1 MKKSFRLCKIS
12 FTLLLCLTLVMT
24 SFDMTAYA
32 SETVERV
39 EGAMGVTGGEA
50 QEGMGN
56 TEDAG
61 SESPGE
67 ESEPESKSETEQE
80 SEPGAEPET
89 EQESEPETELETEPV
104 SEPATE
110 TEQPQ
115 ETGEETGVNGTVI
128 YLSGFA
134 PVPEEYQELLLE
146 QKGTLSEAV
155 AKMPASLTAY
165 LKRPE
170 GETGENPEEQER
182 IEVPVSWQCS
192 QDYENTELDSY
203 TFLPV
208 VNAAGYAFAEE
219 IQERPVIL
227 VRIRM
232 QETVPDTAV
241 YVSEQ
246 TALQEAVNNGAEYV
260 ALETDIALSAALTIP
275 SDASLILDGQ
285 GHSLLR
291 GYGGDGQYDGV
302 LLFLA
307 GEPGAQEGQC
317 ADLTL
322 KNCRVNGQSD
332 NGRSGAPAVITYGRL
347 KMDSGAVVENNY
359 NYGTYEGEVIP
370 DYGGGIQ
377 VFRELEIAEGALVTG
392 NFADELGGGVYL
404 ADGAVLYLLA
414 DAVQGN
420 LVGESDG
427 FGSDIYACNGSTIY
441 FAGSIVMDRENFY
454 LCPNAVLINLDQA
467 LMKLSDSDADIEIFL
482 SISEG
487 SGYSMDEVK
496 AQLEQLGERLG
507 KNIRILTA
515 RQAIDTTDLT
525 EWYVYDHYD
534 TNLNCWDPV
543 DQQPANGKPDAWE
556 TAYANSKHRKYYSY
570 SENRVYTP
578 VNPVY
583 TISKWLDSTEYV
595 GHTRL
600 SAFKEHIY
608 TRTHKGQPEMT
619 FVGYGETPNV
629 DFLYYDPQSNGEKV
643 VNFDV
648 DSSQVRTHTLA
659 GNGFLVNTGVNGNN
673 LNGYL
678 VYYTYAADAV
688 ATRVSIREL
697 RNINADNF
705 HNGALSVASLPEV
718 AGAVIPAGA
727 WDTQMSIEIIAKPGS
742 ITVRQKPLAADGDVS
757 KTTPLLTY
765 QITNPTGYS
774 GFGPLVAY
782 QSHSCSMA
790 SSFTYSNLRMYFTN
804 PKLEKDTL
812 LNPFQDAD
820 FTQNTPEKETRKY
833 FLNLVGD
840 AQHEGVPLDYNES
853 SSFAHYQAYLELMQR
868 EGVGLITD
876 KHTPFEAYLGPSG
889 AENSN
894 LQEVT
899 GSSGKPTVQELME
912 QLQSYLEK
920 NTTTAWNPDAFDPV
934 LTPANSNVSAG
945 NIWLADS
952 TGAQIRDVIEEDML
966 DGGYQITIRDDQ
978 ISSNNTGEAVKYF
991 IQKPGSVEFETLNV
1005 NGGSFEITENASD
1018 WPAGSY
1024 IVRQEIG
1031 DSSVYGHAGFEVERP
1046 SYRLYYDANGGSGAP
1061 VDNTLYKRGNT
1072 ATLQFVP
1079 KPTKQ
1084 GMQFWGWSRQ
1094 KNAIT
1099 PEFTAN
1105 NNNKVTF
1112 GKSSITLYAVWI
1124 EEGFNVDGDVK
1135 EDGVPVE
1142 GATVKLIRAN
1152 TVYGPPC
1159 QTDVTGHF
1167 SFTSIAPGIYN
1178 VVIEKGERIVTR
1190 FFEVV
1195 DQDVALGTIT
1205 MPIGIINSRLQV
1217 TPDTPDIVVD
1227 GLDTLYLANPR
1238 ASEPEKGYT
1247 DADAQIVAGGGKAEF
1262 ILTCTQKADETMTE
1276 EEKKAAEAIRQAA
1289 GVDGRTVG
1297 LLIDFSLDKV
1307 ITPLVGAPFSWQ
1319 QTETVSN
1326 IGLHIFLPAQ
1336 LQGKNDYTIY
1346 RYHNGVE
1353 ELTGT
1358 PNERGESFLGIHE
1371 TEMTADF
1378 EAGKFSLYA
1387 IAYRPETAA
1396 DAEIHGSNSHSARQE
1411 PQPEQLTATE
1421 EIQPVVP
1428 QEVPQEVSQ
1437 EVSRTGEPRTGD
1449 SRIPVMPVAAG
1460 AVTVF
1465 MIKIMLWM
1473 YELEFGITQEQ
1484 KDAMIKELTD
1494 WARGTNRFRIYLAVG
1509 AMTAVLVWYH
1519 LSIRLKN
1526 NDKQM
1531 VKKEID

>member
-1 MKKSFRLCKIS
+1 M
-12 FTLLLCLTLVMT
+12 LCLTLVMT

-39 EGAMGVTGGEA
+39 EGAMGVTEGNA
-50 QEGMGN
+50 QDGMGN
-56 TEDAG
+56 TEGAG
-61 SESPGE
+61 TESPE
-67 ESEPESKSETEQE
+67 EET
-80 SEPGAEPET
+80 EPET
-89 EQESEPETELETEPV
+89 EQGSDSETEKESETEEESEPTAETESEPEQESNP
-104 SEPATE
+104 
-110 TEQPQ
+110 EQPQ
-115 ETGEETGVNGTVI
+115 ETGEENGVDGAVI
-128 YLSGFA
+128 FLSGFA
-134 PVPEEYQELLLE
+134 PLPEEYRELVLE

-155 AKMPASLTAY
+155 ARMPVSLTAY
-165 LKRPE
+165 LKRQE
-170 GETGENPEEQER
+170 GETGEESQEHDR

-192 QDYENTELDSY
+192 QDYENTALDSY

-208 VNAAGYAFAEE
+208 VNAAGYAFAED
-219 IQERPVIL
+219 IQELPAIL
-227 VRIRM
+227 VRIGM
-232 QETVPDTAV
+232 QESVPDTVV

-246 TALQEAVNNGAEYV
+246 TALQEAVNSGAKYV
-260 ALETDIALSAALTIP
+260 ALETDIVLNAALTVP

-291 GYGGDGQYDGV
+291 GFGGDGQYEGV

-307 GEPGAQEGQC
+307 GGPEAEEGQY

-322 KNCRVNGQSD
+322 KNCRINGQSD
-332 NGRSGAPAVITYGRL
+332 HGRSGAPAVITYGRL
-347 KMDSGAVVENNY
+347 KLDSGAVVENND

-377 VFRELEIAEGALVTG
+377 VFRELEIAEGAMVTG

-420 LVGESDG
+420 FVGESDG

-441 FAGSIVMDRENFY
+441 YAGSIVMDRENFY
-454 LCPNAVLINLDQA
+454 LCPNAILINLDQA
-467 LMKLSDSDADIEIFL
+467 LMPLGDSDADIEIFL

-496 AQLEQLGERLG
+496 AQLEQLGKRLG

-515 RQAIDTTDLT
+515 RQVIDTTDLRD
-525 EWYVYDHYD
+525 WYVYDHYD
-534 TNLNCWDPV
+534 TNPNCWDPL
-543 DQQPANGKPDAWE
+543 DQNGDGKPDAWAE
-556 TAYANSKHRKYYSY
+556 VYGDTQKRKFYRY
-570 SENRVYTP
+570 SENMIYTP
-578 VNPVY
+578 ANPVY
-583 TISKWLDSTEYV
+583 TIKDWLDSAEY
-595 GHTRL
+595 GAHSKLT
-600 SAFKEHIY
+600 AFKEHIY
-608 TRTHKGQPEMT
+608 TRSQKGQPEMT
-619 FVGYGETPNV
+619 FVGYGERPNV

-659 GNGFLVNTGVNGNN
+659 GNGFLVNTGVNGNS

-697 RNINADNF
+697 KNVNADNL
-705 HNGALSVASLPEV
+705 HMGSYSVTNFPEV

-742 ITVRQKPLAADGDVS
+742 ITVRQKPMAADGDVS

-782 QSHSCSMA
+782 QAHACSMA

-876 KHTPFEAYLGPSG
+876 KHTPFEEYLGPSG

-894 LQEVT
+894 LQEVS

-912 QLQSYLEK
+912 QLESYLEK
-920 NTTTAWNPDAFDPV
+920 NGTTAWNPDAFDPA

-978 ISSNNTGEAVKYF
+978 ISSNNTGEAVKYS
-991 IQKPGSVEFETLNV
+991 IQKPGSVEFEPLNV
-1005 NGGSFEITENASD
+1005 NGGSFEITANASD

-1031 DSSVYGHAGFEVERP
+1031 NSPVYGHAGFEVERP
-1046 SYRLYYDANGGSGAP
+1046 SYRLYYDASGGSGAP

-1084 GMQFWGWSRQ
+1084 GMQFWGWSRK

-1099 PEFTAN
+1099 PEFTEKN
-1105 NNNKVTF
+1105 NQTVTF
-1112 GKSSITLYAVWI
+1112 GKGSITLYAVWI
-1124 EEGFNVDGDVK
+1124 EEGFNVDGKV
-1135 EDGVPVE
+1135 EEESGVPVE

-1159 QTDVTGHF
+1159 QTDDTGYF
-1167 SFTSIAPGIYN
+1167 SFASIAPGIYN

-1195 DQDVALGTIT
+1195 DQDVALGTIS

-1217 TPDTPDIVVD
+1217 APDTPDIVVD

-1238 ASEPEKGYT
+1238 ASEAEKGYT
-1247 DADAQIVAGGGKAEF
+1247 DADAQVVAGGGKAEF

-1289 GVDGRTVG
+1289 GADGRTVG
-1297 LLIDFSLDKV
+1297 LLIDFSLNKV
-1307 ITPLVGAPFSWQ
+1307 ITPLGGVPSSWQ

-1326 IGLHIFLPAQ
+1326 IGLHVFLPAQ

-1396 DAEIHGSNSHSARQE
+1396 DTEIHGSNSPSARQE

-1421 EIQPVVP
+1421 EIQPVLP
-1428 QEVPQEVSQ
+1428 QEVQPAVPQ
-1437 EVSRTGEPRTGD
+1437 TGEPRTGD

>member
-1 MKKSFRLCKIS
+1 M
-12 FTLLLCLTLVMT
+12 LCLTLVMT

-39 EGAMGVTGGEA
+39 EGAMGVTEGNA
-50 QEGMGN
+50 QDGMGN
-56 TEDAG
+56 TEGAGTESPEEETEAETGPETEQG
-61 SESPGE
+61 SEAETESETEKESEPTAE
-67 ESEPESKSETEQE
+67 TESEPEQE
-80 SEPGAEPET
+80 SNPE
-89 EQESEPETELETEPV
+89 QSL
-104 SEPATE
+104 
-110 TEQPQ
+110 
-115 ETGEETGVNGTVI
+115 ETGEENGVDGAVI
-128 YLSGFA
+128 FLSGFA
-134 PVPEEYQELLLE
+134 PLPEEYRELILE

-155 AKMPASLTAY
+155 ARMPASLTAY
-165 LKRPE
+165 LKGAE
-170 GETGENPEEQER
+170 GETETEAETEESGR
-182 IEVPVSWQCS
+182 VEVPVSWQCS

-203 TFLPV
+203 TFQPV
-208 VNAAGYAFAEE
+208 VNAAGYALAEE
-219 IQERPVIL
+219 MQERPVIL

-232 QETVPDTAV
+232 QETVPDAAV

-260 ALETDIALSAALTIP
+260 VLETDIALSAALTIP
-275 SDASLILDGQ
+275 SDAGLILDGQ

-291 GYGGDGQYDGV
+291 GSDGNGQYEGV

-307 GEPGAQEGQC
+307 GEPGTEEGQY
-317 ADLTL
+317 AELTI
-322 KNCRVNGQSD
+322 KNCRINGQSD

-347 KMDSGAVVENNY
+347 KLDSGAVVENND
-359 NYGTYEGEVIP
+359 NYGTYEGEVIL

-377 VFRELEIAEGALVTG
+377 VYRELEIADGAMVTG

-414 DAVQGN
+414 DVVQGN
-420 LVGESDG
+420 MVGESDG

-441 FAGSIVMDRENFY
+441 YAGSIVMDRESFY

-467 LMKLSDSDADIEIFL
+467 LMQLSDSDADIEIFL

-496 AQLEQLGERLG
+496 AQLEQLGKRLG

-515 RQAIDTTDLT
+515 RQVIDTTDLT

-534 TNLNCWDPV
+534 TNLNCWDPL
-543 DQQPANGKPDAWE
+543 DQNANGKPDAWE
-556 TAYANSKHRKYYSY
+556 TAYPNRKYYSY
-570 SENRVYTP
+570 SESMIYTP
-578 VNPVY
+578 ANPVY
-583 TISKWLDSTEYV
+583 TIKDWLESAEY
-595 GHTRL
+595 GAHSRL
-600 SAFKEHIY
+600 TAFKEHIY
-608 TRTHKGQPEMT
+608 TRSQKGQPEMT
-619 FVGYGETPNV
+619 FVGYGKTPNV

-659 GNGFLVNTGVNGNN
+659 GNGFLVNAGVNGNY

-688 ATRVSIREL
+688 ATRVSIREVK
-697 RNINADNF
+697 NINVDSL
-705 HNGALSVASLPEV
+705 HNGLYSVAGLPEV
-718 AGAVIPAGA
+718 AGAVIPAGT

-742 ITVRQKPLAADGDVS
+742 ITVRQKPMAADGDVS
-757 KTTPLLTY
+757 KITPLLTY

-782 QSHSCSMA
+782 QSHACDMA

-853 SSFAHYQAYLELMQR
+853 SSFAHYQAYLELMQK

-899 GSSGKPTVQELME
+899 GSSGKPTVQELMD

-920 NTTTAWNPDAFDPV
+920 NTTTAWNPDAFDPA

-952 TGAQIRDVIEEDML
+952 TGIQIRDVIEEDML
-966 DGGYQITIRDDQ
+966 EGGYRITIKDDQ
-978 ISSNNTGEAVKYF
+978 ISCNQGGTVKYF
-991 IQKPGSVEFETLNV
+991 IQKPGSVEFELLSV
-1005 NGGSFEITENASD
+1005 NGNSFEVTADASE

-1031 DSSVYGHAGFEVERP
+1031 GSPVYGHAGFEVERP
-1046 SYRLYYDANGGSGAP
+1046 SYRLYYDASGGSGVP

-1135 EDGVPVE
+1135 EEDGVPVK

-1159 QTDVTGHF
+1159 QTDDNGHF

-1178 VVIEKGERIVTR
+1178 VVIEKEERIVTR

-1195 DQDVALGTIT
+1195 NQDVALGTIT

-1217 TPDTPDIVVD
+1217 APDTPDIVVD
-1227 GLDTLYLANPR
+1227 GLDTLYLADPR
-1238 ASEPEKGYT
+1238 AVEAEKGYT
-1247 DADAQIVAGGGKAEF
+1247 DADAQVVAGGGKAEF

-1289 GVDGRTVG
+1289 GADGRTVG
-1297 LLIDFSLDKV
+1297 LLIDFSLNKV
-1307 ITPLVGAPFSWQ
+1307 ITPRGGVPSSWQ

-1326 IGLHIFLPAQ
+1326 IGLHVFLPAQ

-1396 DAEIHGSNSHSARQE
+1396 GTEIHGSNSPSARQE

-1428 QEVPQEVSQ
+1428 QEVQPAVPQ
-1437 EVSRTGEPRTGD
+1437 TGEPQTGD